1 VCRGRVVV
9 LEESMSLTE
18 QQRKFYENTLDVT
31 KQEMEELDHQIEEE
45 LAKVKDRL
53 AELQNAKK
61 ASRQM
66 YDAACMR
73 LGIPNDLE
81 AEEGR
86 SAEV

>member
-1 VCRGRVVV
+1 
-9 LEESMSLTE
+9 MTLTE

-31 KQEMEELDHQIEEE
+31 RQEMDELDRLIEEE

-66 YDAACMR
+66 FDAACLR
-73 LGIPNDLE
+73 LGINNDLE
-81 AEEGR
+81 AEEAQ
-86 SAEV
+86 SSTEV

>member
-1 VCRGRVVV
+1 
-9 LEESMSLTE
+9 MSLSD
-18 QQRKFYENTLDVT
+18 QQRKFYENTLAVT
-31 KQEMEELDHQIEEE
+31 RQEMDELDRLIEEE
-45 LAKVKDRL
+45 LAKVKAKL

-73 LGIPNDLE
+73 LGIVNDLE
-81 AEEGR
+81 SEEGS

>member
-1 VCRGRVVV
+1 
-9 LEESMSLTE
+9 MSLTE
-18 QQRKFYENTLDVT
+18 QQRKFYESTLAMT
-31 KQEMEELDHQIEEE
+31 RPEMEDLDRQIEEE

-53 AELQNAKK
+53 AELQTAKK

-81 AEEGR
+81 AEEGH
-86 SAEV
+86 SAEI

>member
-1 VCRGRVVV
+1 
-9 LEESMSLTE
+9 MSLTD
-18 QQRKFYENTLDVT
+18 QQRKSYEHTLELA
-31 KQEMEELDHQIEEE
+31 KQDMEELDRQIEEE

-73 LGIPNDLE
+73 LGVPNDLE
-81 AEEGR
+81 AEEGHGA
-86 SAEV
+86 AEA